1 MPVLGLGLPM
11 RTSANNGRS
20 IVPPEKGEL
29 DMSLKNRFF
38 TLVALV
44 VLAISVSSS
53 ATETNCSNASLNG
66 SYALHATGE
75 IKNVG
80 PFAAVGR
87 FVFDG
92 NGNLSGTL
100 WQRINGTN
108 VVETLTGEYS
118 VSSNCIVR
126 DSWHLSLGETT
137 THLSVIQNNGTE
149 YVILN
154 NTSGAPSTV
163 SGEAKRQ

>member
-1 MPVLGLGLPM
+1 MVVALC
-11 RTSANNGRS
+11 
-20 IVPPEKGEL
+20 PPEKGEL

-38 TLVALV
+38 TLAALL
-44 VLAISVSSS
+44 VLAISVSSN

-100 WQRINGTN
+100 WQRINGNN
-108 VVETLTGEYS
+108 VVETPHRRIFSKLQL
-118 VSSNCIVR
+118 
-126 DSWHLSLGETT
+126 H
-137 THLSVIQNNGTE
+137 
-149 YVILN
+149 
-154 NTSGAPSTV
+154 
-163 SGEAKRQ
+163 RQG

>member
-38 TLVALV
+38 TLAALL

-53 ATETNCSNASLNG
+53 ASETNCSNASLNG

-92 NGNLSGTL
+92 NGNLSEPCGKELTATML
-100 WQRINGTN
+100 WKP
-108 VVETLTGEYS
+108 EAE
-118 VSSNCIVR
+118 VR
-126 DSWHLSLGETT
+126 PLRHRART
-137 THLSVIQNNGTE
+137 
-149 YVILN
+149 
-154 NTSGAPSTV
+154 
-163 SGEAKRQ
+163 

>member
-1 MPVLGLGLPM
+1 GPARFPGVLDRTFADSAKMPVLG
-11 RTSANNGRS
+11 
-20 IVPPEKGEL
+20 KGEL

-66 SYALHATGE
+66 SYSLHATGE

-87 FVFDG
+87 LVFDG
-92 NGNLSGTL
+92 NGSYSGTL
-100 WQRINGTN
+100 WQRINGNN
-108 VVETLTGEYS
+108 VVETPHRRIFSKLQL
-118 VSSNCIVR
+118 
-126 DSWHLSLGETT
+126 H
-137 THLSVIQNNGTE
+137 
-149 YVILN
+149 
-154 NTSGAPSTV
+154 
-163 SGEAKRQ
+163 RQG

>member
-38 TLVALV
+38 TLAALL

-53 ATETNCSNASLNG
+53 ASETNCSNASLNG

-100 WQRINGTN
+100 WQRINGNN
-108 VVETLTGEYS
+108 VVETRSRSSALTS
-118 VSSNCIVR
+118 QSANKVR
-126 DSWHLSLGETT
+126 GS
-137 THLSVIQNNGTE
+137 
-149 YVILN
+149 
-154 NTSGAPSTV
+154 
-163 SGEAKRQ
+163 RF

>member
-1 MPVLGLGLPM
+1 
-11 RTSANNGRS
+11 
-20 IVPPEKGEL
+20 
-29 DMSLKNRFF
+29 MSLKNRFF

-100 WQRINGTN
+100 WKRINGNN
-108 VVETLTGEYS
+108 VVETFTGEYS
-118 VSSNCIVR
+118 VSSISNVR
-126 DSWHLSLGETT
+126 ECWQLSLVESS
-137 THLSVIQNNGTE
+137 THIAV
-149 YVILN
+149 
-154 NTSGAPSTV
+154 
-163 SGEAKRQ
+163 

>member
-1 MPVLGLGLPM
+1 
-11 RTSANNGRS
+11 
-20 IVPPEKGEL
+20 
-29 DMSLKNRFF
+29 MSLKNRFF

-80 PFAAVGR
+80 PFAAVGW
-87 FVFDG
+87 FVFDR

-100 WQRINGTN
+100 WQWVGSFLMEMETS
-108 VVETLTGEYS
+108 VEHCGKELTAPML
-118 VSSNCIVR
+118 
-126 DSWHLSLGETT
+126 WKPSLEN
-137 THLSVIQNNGTE
+137 IQ
-149 YVILN
+149 
-154 NTSGAPSTV
+154 
-163 SGEAKRQ
+163 

>member
-1 MPVLGLGLPM
+1 
-11 RTSANNGRS
+11 
-20 IVPPEKGEL
+20 
-29 DMSLKNRFF
+29 MSLKNRFF

-53 ATETNCSNASLNG
+53 ASETNCSNASLNG
-66 SYALHATGE
+66 SYALHATVE

-80 PFAAVGR
+80 PFVAVGR

-100 WQRINGTN
+100 WPRINGN
-108 VVETLTGEYS
+108 NGVEALIGDYS

-126 DSWHLSLGETT
+126 HSWH
-137 THLSVIQNNGTE
+137 
-149 YVILN
+149 
-154 NTSGAPSTV
+154 V
-163 SGEAKRQ
+163 S

>member
-1 MPVLGLGLPM
+1 MVVALC
-11 RTSANNGRS
+11 
-20 IVPPEKGEL
+20 PPKKENWTCHSKT
-29 DMSLKNRFF
+29 RFF
-38 TLVALV
+38 TLAALL

-53 ATETNCSNASLNG
+53 ASETNCSNASLNG
-66 SYALHATGE
+66 SYALHATRE

-87 FVFDG
+87 FVLDG

-100 WQRINGTN
+100 WQRINGNN

-154 NTSGAPSTV
+154 NTSGSPSTV

>member
-38 TLVALV
+38 TLAALL

-53 ATETNCSNASLNG
+53 ASETNCSNASLNG

-87 FVFDG
+87 FVFDR

-100 WQRINGTN
+100 WQWVGSFLMEMETSVEHCGKGINGTN

-118 VSSNCIVR
+118 V
-126 DSWHLSLGETT
+126 
-137 THLSVIQNNGTE
+137 
-149 YVILN
+149 
-154 NTSGAPSTV
+154 
-163 SGEAKRQ
+163 